1 MNMKKLFVV
10 GCLVFQAL
18 SAWAQTKEIT
28 LEDIWQNYAFY
39 PSYVQGG
46 KGMNDGEHYTV
57 MEREGKVVK
66 IVAYSYKNTKEK
78 RVVFSSDDVQIND
91 KPLYFSGYDFNSDES
106 KLLLAVEKESIYRYS
121 VKAHYYVVD
130 VKTKKVEKL
139 TDGDKQMYAT
149 FSPDGLHIAFV
160 QNNNLYIKNLS
171 NNQIIQITTDGE
183 KNKIINGASDWVY
196 EEELGLVRAFE
207 WSPDGKYLA
216 YYKFD
221 ESRVKEWDMKIY
233 GELYPEHYTFKYPKA
248 GEENSKVSIHIYKIP
263 DEKTLSIRIPEK
275 IEYIPRIRWAD
286 ENHLAVET
294 LNRLQ
299 NQLSILLF
307 NVAEPQQPRT
317 VYQETNEKYLEIP
330 HLEFLPEKH
339 QFIISSEKSGYQHV
353 YLYNYSGKELNAITQ
368 GKYDVT
374 GYYGIDAKGYVY
386 YQSAEESP
394 LQRQVYKVKLDGTG
408 KKKLTSGQGTNE
420 ASFNK
425 TFSYFINYFS
435 AAGEP
440 YQIAL
445 YDKNGKQL
453 RVLEDNL
460 PLREKLAEYNIQK
473 PEFFKVKGATD
484 SLNAWMIKPAGF
496 DPKKKYPLFMFV
508 YGGPG
513 SQTVTDSWGSMNYIW
528 FNLLAQKGYIVV
540 SVDNRGTG
548 ARGEAFKKITYK
560 QLGKYETEDQIAA
573 ARELGKLPY
582 IDARRIGIF
591 GWSYGGYMSSLC
603 ISKGAD
609 VFKAA
614 IAVAPVTNW
623 RYYDNIYTERYM
635 QTPQENAD
643 GYDQNSPIFH
653 VEKIKGKYLL
663 VHGMADDNVHFQN
676 TAEMIRALVKHDI
689 DFDLMVYPNKN
700 HGIYGG
706 NTRLHLYRKMTDFI
720 LNNL

>member
-1 MNMKKLFVV
+1 MKKLFVV

-18 SAWAQTKEIT
+18 SGWTQTKEIT

-57 MEREGKVVK
+57 MEREGKSVK

-78 RVVFSSDDVQIND
+78 RVIFSSDDVQING
-91 KPLYFSGYDFNSDES
+91 KPLYFSGYGFNSDES

-121 VKAHYYVVD
+121 AKAHYYVVD

-171 NNQIIQITTDGE
+171 NNQIIQITDDGE

-317 VYQETNEKYLEIP
+317 VYRETNEKYLEIP

-339 QFIISSEKSGYQHV
+339 QFIISSEKSGYQHL

-582 IDARRIGIF
+582 IDAGRIGIF